1 MSKLRLLILTSL
13 LLIGVIFVYHG
24 STVLAVDFAG
34 GVSRIEGQDSRGCV
48 SLDLVVLIDQSNS
61 MKVND
66 PNNLRIE
73 ALRQIIDYLGDSVLY
88 FCPDAKHRLA
98 VIGFGDEGTLYT
110 DDIKVYFSN
119 VVIAPRTLSEWIKA
133 RKVLKSKLPAPENLG
148 GTDFLSAFKAAKD
161 IFDQWGSSTSSE
173 KDILPRRKVVLLL
186 TDGGPC
192 VIADGCGQDGKPYG
206 GQQMAKAMERLKEYL
221 DPNGADFPWRGQE
234 NKSSVSILVVG
245 LNDSTS
251 AGYNYLQDSRI
262 KDVWAQIT
270 REHGG
275 EFVPVATDKPENL
288 RLSSQVFDALN
299 QVAPVV
305 LKKWPCDKPLWVDPY
320 TSGILV
326 IHIWRQG
333 ALSGFL
339 PQDVVVR
346 LRYESAD
353 GKVVFYERGNA
364 SESGYGPEDYSG
376 TDFSERYVF
385 YRPAPGKYTV
395 EVEHADRC
403 VDVDVRTGEEPL
415 IVKVLSPSPDSHT
428 NILPQVKD
436 SPYYDKVLVPRFKI
450 QLLQRAKDGS
460 TQPVIEFPGYPLK
473 VKATVKRPDG
483 KKDEYTLVKEGDDGV
498 FVSNNFIKTPVAGKY
513 EWSLVVETSNPRV
526 KFGEAPAGASDY
538 IIVFQTKGQFEVTP
552 VTRFRVRL
560 TSPPPSIP
568 INTVEVGT
576 GVLKG
581 RPLVVRVQLIDEKG
595 KTLDPRIVFPKAG
608 KMLTVTLLDSV
619 GKVVEGPVALQQI
632 DDGGTPVL
640 EALLRK
646 DGKIDPEGKYTL
658 KVQVSRNYDR
668 YAFAP
673 QQIDYSWA
681 LQRYLVH
688 PVGAMVEVSG
698 ATQWHAS
705 GLLPC
710 AAGKLAPLS
719 LGLRFYDW
727 QSKKPLSLKNVLADM
742 QVEVPVEMTSEE
754 SGDTIK
760 GAFRVLRGRAD
771 VLVWTPD
778 QVPPDGGQYRGTVRF
793 TNNVLKPQYA
803 LVNEQLQFKFA
814 RRDTW
819 RSRPM
824 VCRGIV
830 IISAMILLF
839 VLTWLARL
847 LFFGPIGE
855 ISVVDSRGQ
864 EIAGP
869 WRLKRIPSRN
879 VLKGKGLDDL
889 EVSKIHVWRAKPMS
903 PESSRAVRVRA
914 FDDEGQVFFDEQMD
928 VSEQLS
934 FVEEGDLKYE

>member
-1 MSKLRLLILTSL
+1 MSKLRVLILSGV
-13 LLIGVIFVYHG
+13 LLIGAVFVYHK
-24 STVLAVDFAG
+24 STALAVGFAG
-34 GVSRIEGQDSRGCV
+34 GEGEQGSRGCV
-48 SLDLVVLIDQSNS
+48 SLDLVVLIDQSRS

-98 VIGFGDEGTLYT
+98 VIGFGDKGALYT
-110 DDIKVYFSN
+110 EDTQVYFSN
-119 VVIAPRTLSEWIKA
+119 VVIAPRTLGEWIGTRDK
-133 RKVLKSKLPAPENLG
+133 LKSNLPGPENLE
-148 GTDFLSAFKAAKD
+148 GTDFLSAFRAAKD
-161 IFDQWGSSTSSE
+161 VFNRWGGVSSKE
-173 KDILPRRKVVLLL
+173 DVLPRRKVVLLL

-206 GQQMAKAMERLKEYL
+206 GQQMAKAMRDLKEYL

-234 NKSSVSILVVG
+234 NKASVSLLVVG
-245 LNDSTS
+245 LNDSTN
-251 AGYNYLQDSRI
+251 AGYNYLQDPRI

-305 LKKWPCDKPLWVDPY
+305 LKKWRCDEPLWVDPY

-339 PQDVVVR
+339 PQDVVIR

-415 IVKVLSPSPDSHT
+415 IVKVLSPSSDNHT
-428 NILPQVKD
+428 DVLPQVKD
-436 SPYYDKVLVPRFKI
+436 LPYYDKVLTPRFKI
-450 QLLQRAKDGS
+450 QLFQRAKNGS
-460 TQPVIEFPGYPLK
+460 TQPVVEFPGYPLK
-473 VKATVKRPDG
+473 VKVVVKRPDG
-483 KKDEYTLVKEGDDGV
+483 QIDEYVLSKVGDDGT
-498 FVSNNFIKTPVAGKY
+498 FIGNDFIKTPVAGKY
-513 EWSLVVETSNPRV
+513 KWSLVVETSNPKA
-526 KFGEAPAGASDY
+526 KFGEASSGASDH

-552 VTRFRVRL
+552 VTRFRVKVI
-560 TSPPPSIP
+560 SPPPSIP
-568 INTVEVGT
+568 INTVEKGT

-581 RPLVVRVQLIDEKG
+581 QPLVVRMRLIGEKG
-595 KTLDPRIVFPKAG
+595 KILDPKIVFPNTS
-608 KMLTVTLLDSV
+608 KMLTVTLLGPT
-619 GKVVEGPVALQQI
+619 GKVVEGPVVLRQM
-632 DDGGTPVL
+632 DDEGTPVL
-640 EALLRK
+640 GALLRK
-646 DGKIDPEGKYTL
+646 GGKIDPEGKYTL
-658 KVQVSRNYDR
+658 KVTVSRDYDR

-673 QQIDYSWA
+673 QQIEYSWA
-681 LQRYLVH
+681 LQRYIVH
-688 PVGAMVEVSG
+688 PVGARVDVSG

-719 LGLRFYDW
+719 LGLQFYDW
-727 QSKKPLSLKNVLADM
+727 QSKKPLPLQDVVADL
-742 QVEVPVEMTSEE
+742 QVEVPAEMALEE
-754 SGDTIK
+754 GGETIK
-760 GAFRVLRGRAD
+760 GAFRRLRGNGDALAW
-771 VLVWTPD
+771 VPE
-778 QVPPDGGQYRGTVRF
+778 QVPPKGGQYEGTVRF
-793 TNNVLKPQYA
+793 TNNVLKPQY
-803 LVNEQLQFKFA
+803 VFVSSQLHFKFE

-819 RSRPM
+819 RSKPM
-824 VCRGIV
+824 ICRGVV
-830 IISAMILLF
+830 IILALILLL

-847 LFFGPIGE
+847 LFFGPMGE

-864 EIAGP
+864 EVAGP

-889 EVSKIHVWRAKPMS
+889 EVSKIYVWRTKPMA
-903 PESSRAVRVRA
+903 PESSRAVRIRA
-914 FDDEGQVFFDEQMD
+914 FDKEGQVFLDDQMD
-928 VSEQLS
+928 VEEQIS
-934 FVEEGDLKYE
+934 FVDQGDLKYE